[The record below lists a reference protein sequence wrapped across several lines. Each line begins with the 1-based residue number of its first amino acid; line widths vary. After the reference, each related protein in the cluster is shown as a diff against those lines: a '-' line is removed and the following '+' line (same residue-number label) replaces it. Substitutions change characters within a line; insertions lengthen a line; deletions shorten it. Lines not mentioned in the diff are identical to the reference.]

1 MRRTVFA
8 AAFTAF
14 FLSFAVSLHAT
25 DIGATGG
32 WTDLVIGSS
41 DLQGGAG
48 TDLQDSYTSGEE
60 ATTLNVTGT
69 SGSNGAWKVQVRMD
83 NTSWQSEVILS
94 VQRTG
99 DGSGAGSISN
109 GTSYTAV
116 GTSDVYFFEGTGDK
130 TAIPIQYKISG
141 MSVSVP
147 PGTYSTTLTF
157 TVVDI

>member
-1 MRRTVFA
+1 VRRAVFA
-8 AAFTAF
+8 AAFAAF
-14 FLSFAVSLHAT
+14 FLSNTVSLHAT
-25 DIGATGG
+25 DIGGTGG
-32 WTDLVIGSS
+32 WTDLVISSS

-48 TDLQDSYTSGEE
+48 TDLQGSYTSGEG

-69 SGSNGAWKVQVRMD
+69 SGSDDAWKVQVRMD

-94 VQRTG
+94 VQRKG

-109 GTSYTAV
+109 GTSYTTV

-130 TAIPIQYKISG
+130 TDIPVQYEISG
-141 MSVSVP
+141 MSISMP